1 MRAQEPVA
9 KRHPAGCPYP
19 CFLIDHGGDRNERR
33 GNLATLINLPLPER
47 MHAMELLWSSLSQ
60 GAQAQDVVPDWHKK
74 IVLARVKDLRAG
86 TGASASLEQTKKN
99 IQKRIKAAVR

>member
-1 MRAQEPVA
+1 MQTA
-9 KRHPAGCPYP
+9 K
-19 CFLIDHGGDRNERR
+19 
-33 GNLATLINLPLPER
+33 LINLPLPER

-86 TGASASLEQTKKN
+86 TSASASLEQTKKISKN
-99 IQKRIKAAVR
+99 ASKQRCAKTWNRGLL